1 MKVNKFLNKSNL
13 LGGLILN
20 LLSLVFFAQS
30 ESSMGVHYMVDY
42 DAAKQTYT
50 VWVVPQYNTPNRNNP
65 DTEERGATAQVTLKV
80 PSGFELIQL
89 EDIRGAWDKSPGRLG
104 NEAAFIKA
112 GISSGFMYYVIG
124 KQPIETNYGTFQEGE
139 PVALFRFKGKGAT
152 SEAITVLDSN
162 DPFVRIANKT
172 MALNVGNSF
181 YSRSGQL
188 PRVTARPLEQFSQP
202 ITLENVMNAL
212 AKKVS
217 LAVKT
222 TANIVNDSVDMITF
236 PNPATDRTGVMYF
249 SKGDGAKT
257 RFELVDASG
266 QVRYETVQVAKQ
278 GVNSF
283 EINLNKLP
291 SGSYLLRAE
300 LDKKMIIKKL
310 SKIE

>member
-1 MKVNKFLNKSNL
+1 
-13 LGGLILN
+13 
-20 LLSLVFFAQS
+20 
-30 ESSMGVHYMVDY
+30 
-42 DAAKQTYT
+42 
-50 VWVVPQYNTPNRNNP
+50 
-65 DTEERGATAQVTLKV
+65 
-80 PSGFELIQL
+80 
-89 EDIRGAWDKSPGRLG
+89 
-104 NEAAFIKA
+104 
-112 GISSGFMYYVIG
+112 
-124 KQPIETNYGTFQEGE
+124 
-139 PVALFRFKGKGAT
+139 
-152 SEAITVLDSN
+152 
-162 DPFVRIANKT
+162 

-188 PRVTARPLEQFSQP
+188 PSVTARPLEQFSQP